1 MAITAQELNVI
12 LSARDKQFTK
22 AMDRAQRRV
31 ERFSKK
37 SQKDLSRTT
46 KSFSHLSDM
55 VGKLGIALSTG
66 ALATGLARS
75 IDQST
80 KFAKELTNLSN
91 LAGVGVEDFQR
102 LSFAAKTVGV
112 EQDKLADILKDVNDK
127 FGDFLITG
135 QGPLVDFFEQIAP
148 KVNITADAF
157 RGLSSADALGLYVQ
171 KLEEAGVNQQQL
183 TFFMEALASDATL
196 LTPLLRNNG
205 AAMDELAEK
214 ADALGVV
221 LSGDLVGDA
230 SELREEFEE
239 VMAKMTTSAQK
250 FFMTVALG
258 FAEIFNVQTDK
269 SKLSDLTKEMDD
281 QMNKLR
287 QMNVTLT
294 KLQDALKVAEGKESV
309 AMITRRKE
317 QIKTLETTMK
327 RELERFENLRD
338 QINALKTLVNPQG
351 KPLEVEVTE
360 GILVGTKDK
369 VTALR
374 GQIVKLSGDMEDLA
388 KVSDTLESAFED
400 VFMSAFDGAKS
411 FREAVRSTA
420 QSVVRELYRILV
432 VQRLVNS
439 AMGFLGVT
447 SGGINV
453 PTGSVPVPGNAGGG
467 AVYAGRP
474 TVVGEH
480 GRELFVPSSA
490 GRILSVPQAKAAMG
504 GGDGVVV
511 QQTINVTTG
520 VQQTVRNE
528 IRTLMPQIAESAK
541 GAVADAKRR
550 GGSYGRAF
558 S

>member
-1 MAITAQELNVI
+1 MGITAQELNVI

-22 AMDRAQRRV
+22 AMDRAQRKV

-46 KSFSHLSDM
+46 KSFSNLSDM
-55 VGKLGIALSTG
+55 VGKLGIAFSTG

-102 LSFAAKTVGV
+102 FAFAAKTVGV

-148 KVNITADAF
+148 KVGITAEAF
-157 RGLSSADALGLYVQ
+157 RGLSSSDALGLYVQ

-196 LTPLLRNNG
+196 LTPLLQNNG
-205 AAMDELAEK
+205 TAMDELAEK

-230 SELREEFEE
+230 SELRKEFEE
-239 VMAKMTTSAQK
+239 IMSKMTSSAQK

-258 FAEIFNVQTDK
+258 FAEIFNVETDRSRLSRLTEELDASMRMLRKGATATLSLEK
-269 SKLSDLTKEMDD
+269 SL
-281 QMNKLR
+281 
-287 QMNVTLT
+287 
-294 KLQDALKVAEGKESV
+294 AEAQEDGSERIIK
-309 AMITRRKE
+309 RRKE
-317 QIKTLETTMK
+317 QLELTKKLNDREFERFKTL
-327 RELERFENLRD
+327 RD
-338 QINALKTLVNPQG
+338 EINALKAILNPQG
-351 KPLEVEVTE
+351 DPLVVEITE
-360 GILVGTKDK
+360 GVVVGTKDK

-388 KVSDTLESAFED
+388 KVSDTLENAFEN
-400 VFMSAFDGAKS
+400 VFMAAIDGSKS
-411 FREAVRSTA
+411 FKDTLRSTA
-420 QSVVRELYRILV
+420 SSVIRELYRILV

-447 SGGINV
+447 SGGVNV
-453 PTGSVPVPGNAGGG
+453 PTGNLAGGG
-467 AVYAGRP
+467 AVYPGQP
-474 TVVGEH
+474 HIVGEH
-480 GRELFVPSSA
+480 GRELFVPSTA
-490 GRILSVPQAKAAMG
+490 GRILSVPQTKAAMG
-504 GGDGVVV
+504 GSDGVVIN
-511 QQTINVTTG
+511 QTINVSTG

-528 IRTLMPQIAESAK
+528 IKTLMPQIAESAK

-550 GGSYGRAF
+550 GGSFGRAF

>member
-1 MAITAQELNVI
+1 MAISAQELNVI

-46 KSFSHLSDM
+46 KSFSILSDM
-55 VGKLGIALSTG
+55 VGKLGIAFSTG

-102 LSFAAKTVGV
+102 FSFAAKTVGV

-135 QGPLVDFFEQIAP
+135 QGLLVDFFEQIAP
-148 KVNITADAF
+148 KVGITAEAF
-157 RGLSSADALGLYVQ
+157 RGLSSGDALGLYVQ

-196 LTPLLRNNG
+196 LTPLLQNNG

-221 LSGDLVGDA
+221 LSSELVGDA
-230 SELREEFEE
+230 SELRKEFEE
-239 VMAKMTTSAQK
+239 IMTKMNSSAQK

-258 FAEIFNVQTDK
+258 FAEIFNVETDR
-269 SKLSDLTKEMDD
+269 SRLSRLTEELDASARLLRKGASALTDLEKD
-281 QMNKLR
+281 
-287 QMNVTLT
+287 
-294 KLQDALKVAEGKESV
+294 LQDAQDKNARARIEQ
-309 AMITRRKE
+309 RKK
-317 QIKTLETTMK
+317 QIALTKQLNDREFERFKTL
-327 RELERFENLRD
+327 RD
-338 QINALKTLVNPQG
+338 EINALKAILNPQG
-351 KPLEVEVTE
+351 TPLVVEATDGV
-360 GILVGTKDK
+360 VSDSSKK

-411 FREAVRSTA
+411 FKEALRSTA

-432 VQRLVNS
+432 VQRLVNA
-439 AMGFLGVT
+439 AMGFLGVS

-453 PTGSVPVPGNAGGG
+453 PTGNVPIPGSASGG
-467 AVYAGRP
+467 AVYPGRP

-504 GGDGVVV
+504 GGEAIVIN
-511 QQTINVTTG
+511 QNINVSTG

-528 IRTLMPQIAESAK
+528 IKTLMPQIAESAK